1 MATRR
6 DLLKR
11 PKNPVSGF
19 SFDALVPSGALMDE
33 ELRILHEAMV
43 IKDRLKV
50 LAELQSTYWEE
61 LLARGFD
68 ASVAEQLMVEWSRH
82 AFGMT
87 FRALPEPVVHDDL
100 DELLGRAGSIG
111 RTALPASG
119 GDPSSVPPGE
129 PWLQLVEDL
138 DAAPDDDSS
147 AEDRAA

>member
-1 MATRR
+1 
-6 DLLKR
+6 
-11 PKNPVSGF
+11 
-19 SFDALVPSGALMDE
+19 MDE

-68 ASVAEQLMVEWSRH
+68 TSIAEQLMVEWSRH

-87 FRALPEPVVHDDL
+87 FRAMPEPTVEDDL

-111 RTALPASG
+111 PRALPDRGS
-119 GDPSSVPPGE
+119 GDPSRVPPGE

-138 DAAPDDDSS
+138 EAEQDDESGDAG
-147 AEDRAA
+147 EAAA